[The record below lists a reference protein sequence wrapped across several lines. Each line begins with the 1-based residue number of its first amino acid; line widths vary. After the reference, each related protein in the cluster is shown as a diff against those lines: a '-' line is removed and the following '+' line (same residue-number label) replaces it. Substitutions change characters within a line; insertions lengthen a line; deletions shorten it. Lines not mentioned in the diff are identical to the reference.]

1 MFIFFLVQNVCP
13 SALGQICFILLPE
26 WQLCQ
31 VRRFADVVG
40 AFSAVPPSGGEVE
53 GESGSAMFVLWSVV
67 SAVLFLGA
75 VVAAVLRKK

>member
-1 MFIFFLVQNVCP
+1 MCVPLPWGKFVLFCCRNGSYVKFGDSQTWSERSPLCP
-13 SALGQICFILLPE
+13 PLA
-26 WQLCQ
+26 
-31 VRRFADVVG
+31 
-40 AFSAVPPSGGEVE
+40 GEVE